1 MLTIFFLFKL
11 QTSVSVNQVL
21 TCLHLHI
28 SHSDRI
34 DYVLNSTL
42 KNHNTTE
49 LSKVVAA
56 VLKHRCQRL
65 FPRASS
71 IEARKN
77 TTSGRWH
84 ISCLSLVV
92 NFSFA
97 PILSY
102 FSIIVPPSALISR
115 FDQVVSQM

>member
-1 MLTIFFLFKL
+1 MLPIFFLFKL

-34 DYVLNSTL
+34 DYVLNS
-42 KNHNTTE
+42 NNTTE

-56 VLKHRCQRL
+56 FLKHRCQRL

-115 FDQVVSQM
+115 LDQVVSRM